1 MTYNPD
7 SKEND
12 PILLFKVMQQYPLCP
27 EDVGRQRD
35 LVAMFHDYL
44 NGNGRKK
51 VTVKAAEPYRLD
63 EVARK
68 IWQKAHIFIA
78 TRDGHEYEFLK
89 YHAQGQPL
97 PIGHPLE
104 KRVEDEDL
112 AFDLPGCMD

>member
-1 MTYNPD
+1 MAYNPD

-12 PILLFKVMQQYPLCP
+12 PILLFRVMQQYPRCP

-44 NGNGRKK
+44 NGNGRKR
-51 VTVKAAEPYRLD
+51 VTVRDAEPGRLD

-68 IWQKAHIFIA
+68 IWQKAHLFIA
-78 TRDGHEYEFLK
+78 TRDGHEYELLSYAAEGK
-89 YHAQGQPL
+89 TL

-104 KRVEDEDL
+104 ERIEDENTT
-112 AFDLPGCMD
+112 FDLPGCRD